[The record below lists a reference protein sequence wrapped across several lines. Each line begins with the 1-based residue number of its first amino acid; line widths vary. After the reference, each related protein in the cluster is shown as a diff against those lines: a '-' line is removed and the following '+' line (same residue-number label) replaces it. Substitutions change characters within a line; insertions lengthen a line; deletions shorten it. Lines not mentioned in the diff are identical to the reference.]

1 MLVLSRSTMTT
12 KSDVDRNEAIAE
24 LRKLGVRPG
33 AKILTKVTHVARSGM
48 SRTIACYIVKGGEVH
63 DISHLVARAT
73 GHTCGADGAVK
84 IGGCGMNMCFA
95 LVYALGRVMFPKGG
109 SLKHSPRAYQERE
122 VGRETDGGYLL
133 KYADL

>member
-1 MLVLSRSTMTT
+1 MAT
-12 KSDVDRNEAIAE
+12 KQDVERNEAIAE

-33 AKILTKVTHVARSGM
+33 VKILTKVTHVARSGM
-48 SRTIACYIVKGGEVH
+48 SRTIACYIVKRGEVRE
-63 DISHLVARAT
+63 ISHLVARAT

-84 IGGCGMNMCFA
+84 IGGCGMNMCFQ
-95 LVYALGRVMFPKGG
+95 LVYLLGRAMFPRGG